1 LIGKLYAEDEE
12 RALEFAE
19 DDTDDGPC
27 TEDEEGG
34 GSTLVEK

>member
-19 DDTDDGPC
+19 DDTDD
-27 TEDEEGG
+27 EGG